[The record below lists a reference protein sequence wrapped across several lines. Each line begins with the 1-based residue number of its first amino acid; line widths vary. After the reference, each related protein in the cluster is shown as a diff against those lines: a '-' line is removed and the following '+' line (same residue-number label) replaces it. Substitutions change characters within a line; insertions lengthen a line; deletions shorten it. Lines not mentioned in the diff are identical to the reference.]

1 MGLAKGIDPV
11 RHGVEAFRRMEN
23 DNWLLAVSGCG
34 YRLILKSRHF
44 AACLDDA

>member
-23 DNWLLAVSGCG
+23 DDCLLAVSGCG
-34 YRLILKSRHF
+34 YSEIPAFRGVP
-44 AACLDDA
+44 